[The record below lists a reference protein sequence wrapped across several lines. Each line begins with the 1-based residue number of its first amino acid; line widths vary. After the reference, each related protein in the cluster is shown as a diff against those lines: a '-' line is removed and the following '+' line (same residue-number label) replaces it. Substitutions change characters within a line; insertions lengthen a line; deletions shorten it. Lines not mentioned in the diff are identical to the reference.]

1 MLKPFLPKWGRN
13 NGIRMKTQLVT
24 IFLSAVTAV
33 AVISLQDIFF
43 RDIPQALFEPIRKR
57 IQSLVHGWTWRWR
70 IPKGYEDRE
79 RMVRLKKGKKVNI
92 LGREYCVGGLTEY
105 DSNGEKFFEF
115 ALERDGGR
123 DKSSWRWVLFSG
135 EGCTLWAFW
144 EDRGFWAEFNI
155 PSLPIP
161 SPVPMPFIEEGL
173 KEKETL
179 SFSIPSKGGKKL
191 DVDLQDVR
199 RGSKTTNLFGGSP
212 LMPAP
217 YERESKGVTGSVK
230 GASVRVR
237 DEQRDLMIS
246 LYEYGDNEILDDIY
260 VGIPLNPTEDL
271 VFGSLN

>member
-1 MLKPFLPKWGRN
+1 MIRNDLRNIAIIAHVDYGKTTLVDALLKQSNTFRDADAQGTTIMDSNELERER
-13 NGIRMKTQLVT
+13 GIT
-24 IFLSAVTAV
+24 IFAKNA
-33 AVISLQDIFF
+33 AIM
-43 RDIPQALFEPIRKR
+43 
-57 IQSLVHGWTWRWR
+57 W
-70 IPKGYEDRE
+70 
-79 RMVRLKKGKKVNI
+79 KGKKVNI